1 MERERERQLLQHP
14 PFESLCIPPPLFSPP
29 PSSSS
34 FPPSAENV
42 VVGCF
47 NGGRP
52 YEDHDPSTYAPPSIK
67 QSRRQVCVC
76 VSLSFSAPVSLYLSF
91 FPSPLPSSL
100 FLALPLSLSTFFQG
114 ATGRQEESQSSRDKT
129 AEQIVVIARERIR
142 QSDTSNDRPT
152 DRQRERQRQV

>member
-1 MERERERQLLQHP
+1 MKLITNGDYKEKCGLMEIQRRRNTQRWRERERQLLQHP

-76 VSLSFSAPVSLYLSF
+76 VCLSLFFCTCVSVSLVLS
-91 FPSPLPSSL
+91 LASSL
-100 FLALPLSLSTFFQG
+100 LSLLGATSLPLYLLPRRHRPPRRIT
-114 ATGRQEESQSSRDKT
+114 
-129 AEQIVVIARERIR
+129 EQ
-142 QSDTSNDRPT
+142 
-152 DRQRERQRQV
+152 